1 MGAFKEEFRT
11 RSLPEA
17 DNFEM
22 RGLGV
27 NMLVLFAS
35 MRFSKTAPMAQNPLS
50 LPGKLRLAASGY
62 SGAACGE
69 SLGTF
74 G

>member
-1 MGAFKEEFRT
+1 MNAFKEEFRT

-22 RGLGV
+22 RGLGF

-35 MRFSKTAPMAQNPLS
+35 MRFSKKAPMA
-50 LPGKLRLAASGY
+50 
-62 SGAACGE
+62 
-69 SLGTF
+69 
-74 G
+74 